1 MNKYPLCL
9 SLDDVLLLPQFSKIN
24 SRSEVDLSWKMGD
37 IKLKLPL
44 ISANMDCV
52 TGVDMAVALGKIGGL
67 GVIPRFDKPEIQ
79 CQKITKIKAAG
90 VPVAGSIGIK
100 DDEWQ
105 RLELLI
111 KTGVDHINIDVAHG
125 HLKRVQD
132 FSYQIKKKYPF
143 INLSA
148 GVVGTADG
156 ARDLFKA
163 GVDIVKVGVGPG
175 SICTTRIMT
184 GCGAPQFTAIT
195 DCAKVSRHYHKIIW
209 ADGGVKNS
217 GDAVKCLAA
226 GASAVVLGN
235 VFAGT
240 DEAPPEIIDIN
251 GQKYKSY
258 NGSTSSIE
266 KQRQL
271 GKNNSDKNGQYLNHI
286 EGVEGFVPY
295 KGPLLALVE
304 KFIAGIRSGYS
315 YCGAT
320 NTQELWKKAKFI
332 QVTAAGLREN
342 NFHDIISSL
351 PSSHK

>member
-1 MNKYPLCL
+1 MKKYPLYL
-9 SLDDVLLLPQFSKIN
+9 SLDDVLLLPQYSEIN

-37 IKLKLPL
+37 TKLDIPL

-52 TGVDMAVALGKIGGL
+52 TGVEMAISLGKLGGL
-67 GVIPRFDKPEIQ
+67 GVMPRFDKPDIQ
-79 CQKITKIKAAG
+79 CQKIKQVKIAG
-90 VPVAGSIGIK
+90 VPIAASIGIK
-100 DDEWQ
+100 DEEWQ

-132 FSYQIKKKYPF
+132 LVYQIKQKYPRL
-143 INLSA
+143 NLSA
-148 GVVGTADG
+148 GVVGTPQG
-156 ARDLFKA
+156 ARDLFNA

-175 SICTTRIMT
+175 SICITRIMT
-184 GCGAPQFTAIT
+184 GCGIPQFTAIT

-240 DEAPPEIIDIN
+240 DEAPPEIININ

-266 KQRQL
+266 KQKQL
-271 GKNNSDKNGQYLNHI
+271 GKNNSDKNNQYLNHI

-295 KGPLLALVE
+295 KGPLSALVE

-315 YCGAT
+315 YCGAI
-320 NTQELWKKAKFI
+320 NTQQLWKKAKFI
-332 QVTAAGLREN
+332 QVTTAGLRED
-342 NFHDIISSL
+342 NFHDIISLL
-351 PSSHK
+351 PQSP